1 MGFKELCES
10 STAQFYLSLRLRLCV
25 VFSIQIIGMYMG
37 LLSIIHH
44 RLVANLS
51 MLR

>member
-10 STAQFYLSLRLRLCV
+10 STAQFYGSLRLRLVV
-25 VFSIQIIGMYMG
+25 VFSIQIGMYMG